1 LVDPSTDSGRYRSLS
16 PPVSWRLAVLIA
28 KSPCYFRLYSVGAS
42 YAGGRNRCYY
52 LPDAKESGRCLDV
65 RSRRGLEGPRMQF
78 PSEPAHESWVGGRS
92 PAPQGD
98 ASGVP
103 LPWEGR
109 WERRGTTLHTG
120 GLQPPA
126 GRSKTWA
133 HSTTWPP
140 VLSCAVSLALYMFV
154 FGWELGLG
162 LTLLLLV
169 HELGHFA
176 LIRAKGLPAALPV
189 FIPFIGAYV
198 AMSRLP
204 PSVRDEAEIA
214 LAGPLAGCLSALAC
228 LGLYEATTI
237 HLFLWLA
244 YWGYLLNLL
253 NLLPLWPLDGGRI
266 TGALS
271 RWFWLLVFSAATGY
285 ALVAENGL
293 LLLGTAFAAFLAAQY
308 ARRKRWR
315 SPYYQISRLGSD
327 LRATVGPV
335 PPGAPSVGG

>member
-1 LVDPSTDSGRYRSLS
+1 
-16 PPVSWRLAVLIA
+16 
-28 KSPCYFRLYSVGAS
+28 
-42 YAGGRNRCYY
+42 
-52 LPDAKESGRCLDV
+52 
-65 RSRRGLEGPRMQF
+65 MQF
-78 PSEPAHESWVGGRS
+78 PSEPAHHSWAGGRS
-92 PAPQGD
+92 PAPSPGLNPIPTPQGE
-98 ASGVP
+98 ASSAP
-103 LPWEGR
+103 RP
-109 WERRGTTLHTG
+109 WERRWDAQGTPPQIGSLR
-120 GLQPPA
+120 PPA
-126 GRSKTWA
+126 RRSNPLA
-133 HSTTWPP
+133 PSTPWLP
-140 VLSCAVSLALYMFV
+140 VLSFAVSLALYMLV

-169 HELGHFA
+169 HELGHFV

-198 AMSRLP
+198 AMRRLP

-237 HLFLWLA
+237 PLFLRLA

-315 SPYYQISRLGSD
+315 SPYYQISRLA
-327 LRATVGPV
+327 RAYVTLVYLGLAATLVVGMIV
-335 PPGAPSVGG
+335 THAAVQALAL